1 MRNPE
6 RISKIIKELERFWE
20 ENPDLRLGQIVSN
33 LSYEITKNNDPFY
46 IEDKTLL
53 ELLRMKN
60 SRECVCKNCGKTFTK
75 YSRIDKC
82 YCDNPS
88 PQNPKYT
95 CAEIGPKLIY
105 QERYHDDSDW
115 YSWYRKTYQVVQ
127 GRVRRNPKKYKSKL
141 FEDFKRDT
149 RQWIEKIKN
158 DEKTQDEF
166 IQWLKQYRDGLR
178 VDVLKHKSK
187 HKKESNRLSYE
198 DKIISELT
206 KKDLE
211 T

>member
-6 RISKIIKELERFWE
+6 RISKMLKELETFWE
-20 ENPDLRLGQIVSN
+20 QNPDWRLGQVISN
-33 LSYEITKNNDPFY
+33 LSYEIMGSNDPFY
-46 IEDKTLL
+46 IEDKDLL
-53 ELLRMKN
+53 ELLRIKN
-60 SRECVCKNCGKTFTK
+60 SRECICKNCGKTFTE

-105 QERYHDDSDW
+105 QERYHDNSDW
-115 YSWYRKTYQVVQ
+115 YSWYRKTYQLVQ
-127 GRVRRNPKKYKSKL
+127 GRVRRNQEKYKSKL
-141 FEDFKRDT
+141 FEDFKRDS
-149 RQWIEKIKN
+149 REWVEKVKKE
-158 DEKTQDEF
+158 EKTQDEF
-166 IQWLKQYRDGLR
+166 IQWLKRYRENIN
-178 VDVLKHKSK
+178 VDTSK
-187 HKKESNRLSYE
+187 HKKGVNKKLSYE
-198 DKIISELT
+198 DEIISELT